1 MPFGGLLTAGLLGFG
16 SSMGGSIAN
25 DIFGGGSANVGPSS
39 PTFQREQ
46 QIGDLSKTAAFDTL
60 LPESQGFYK
69 AAGADLKGP
78 TDYFTKLLSGN
89 QAEMMS
95 AEAPEIKD
103 ITGQLNQEKQNISKF
118 TPQGG
123 GQTATLSQLPFQQEA
138 QVTNL
143 LEKARP
149 MAAQGLEQ
157 LAGIEGGLAGQA
169 QQGALGFTN
178 AAENAAATN
187 IDALLGKAAQA
198 IPGQQAMGAGVY
210 DWLKGS
216 GGGYTPGTSDQNS
229 SDFNF

>member
-1 MPFGGLLTAGLLGFG
+1 MPFGGLLTAGLIGGGMELG
-16 SSMGGSIAN
+16 SQAGGLLG

-46 QIGDLSKTAAFDTL
+46 QIGDLSKEAAFDTL
-60 LPESQGFYK
+60 MPESQGFYK
-69 AAGADLKGP
+69 GAEADLAGP
-78 TDYFTKLLSGN
+78 TSYYNKLLSGN
-89 QAEMMS
+89 QAEMMA

-103 ITGQLNQEKQNISKF
+103 ITGQLNQQKQNISKF

-143 LEKARP
+143 LEQARP
-149 MAAQGLEQ
+149 QAAQGLEQ
-157 LAGIEGGLAGQA
+157 LAGLQGQLAGQA

-178 AAENAAATN
+178 AGENAAATN

-198 IPGQQAMGAGVY
+198 IPGQQAMGAGIG
-210 DWLKGS
+210 DWLS
-216 GGGYTPGTSDQNS
+216 TQWPNAFPGL
-229 SDFNF
+229 

>member
-1 MPFGGLLTAGLLGFG
+1 MPFGGLLMGGLMGLGSQAGGLLG
-16 SSMGGSIAN
+16 

-46 QIGDLSKTAAFDTL
+46 QLGDLSQQAAFNTL
-60 LPESQGFYK
+60 MPESQGFYK
-69 AAGADLKGP
+69 QATSDLAGP
-78 TDYFTKLLSGN
+78 TDYYNKLLSGN

-95 AEAPEIKD
+95 AEAPEISQ
-103 ITGQLNQEKQNISKF
+103 ITGQLNQQKQNISKF

-143 LEKARP
+143 LQQARP
-149 MAAQGLEQ
+149 AAAQGLEQ
-157 LAGIEGGLAGQA
+157 LAGIEGGLAGQT

-187 IDALLGKAAQA
+187 IDALLGKATQA
-198 IPGQQAMGAGVY
+198 IPGQQAMGAGIY
-210 DWLKGS
+210 DWMS
-216 GGGYTPGTSDQNS
+216 GLGGRTPGTSDQNS
-229 SDFNF
+229 ADFNIG